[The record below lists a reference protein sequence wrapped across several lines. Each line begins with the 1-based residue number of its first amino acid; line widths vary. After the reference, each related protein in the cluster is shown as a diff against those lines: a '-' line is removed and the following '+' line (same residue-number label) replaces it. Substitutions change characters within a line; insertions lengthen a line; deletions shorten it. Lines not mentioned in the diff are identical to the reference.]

1 MVLQF
6 AAVKPFFLYLYNYM
20 IMKELL
26 EITQILDKKKISKI
40 EILDT
45 NSLKQ
50 PNNLFARM
58 YNGLYKEQFET
69 DEQAA
74 QELYQSPSTDA
85 RYRQLK
91 SRFRKRLL
99 NTFFFLDPN
108 LSQLTGRTAALYSC
122 RRNLALVHILRI
134 NGVTETALGEAQQ
147 IQNMAIRFGFP
158 DMVVSS
164 ALIMRE
170 IHAGQNDEKN
180 FSRQDKLI
188 EEYEAVRQAEQLS
201 EKYIQ
206 FIRLAYQSNEAMR
219 PATLLEINARCDEL
233 LQLSE
238 QHSAPLINF
247 NAFEAWML
255 RFELEG
261 DFTSAADV
269 AEQAEGYLKK
279 QPTHHDDEKLKLFAL
294 GRLRAALH
302 SKDFKKGRAF
312 AENAFRLIRPHAPER
327 LRLMEFYLLLSIH
340 TDSVLHAFAVYKD
353 AVEHKQFQ
361 HAPETEQEKW
371 SLFTPY
377 MHLLMELR
385 PLQQQFVIS
394 QKRKDFKIEEFVAS
408 PVPYLSQRENQTI
421 LIAIA
426 QIMFFFHIRNLT
438 AAGRQI
444 IWLHKL
450 AQNLTKKGIYP
461 RQCAFINL
469 LHELHKNEY
478 RQPSSKR
485 CDKFLE
491 TFNRHPFRYRGQ
503 LHELEIIPYEKL
515 WEITLGLAVGAR

>member
-1 MVLQF
+1 
-6 AAVKPFFLYLYNYM
+6 
-20 IMKELL
+20 MKDLL

-40 EILDT
+40 EILDQY
-45 NSLKQ
+45 SLRQ

-58 YNGLYKEQFET
+58 YHGLYKEKFET

-74 QELYQSPSTDA
+74 QELYQSPPTDA

-108 LSQLTGRTAALYSC
+108 LSQLSGRTAALYSC
-122 RRNLALVHILRI
+122 RRNLALVHILTI
-134 NGVTETALGEAQQ
+134 NGATETALTEALQ

-158 DMVVSS
+158 EMVVSS
-164 ALIMRE
+164 ALIIRE
-170 IHAGQNDEKN
+170 IYAGLNDEKN

-188 EEYEAVRQAEQLS
+188 EEYEAIRHAEQRSEQHIQSIRLFYRSFEAEKHDKLS
-201 EKYIQ
+201 EISAK
-206 FIRLAYQSNEAMR
+206 
-219 PATLLEINARCDEL
+219 CDEL

-238 QHSAPLINF
+238 KYSAPLIHF

-261 DFTSAADV
+261 DFAAAADV
-269 AEQAEGYLKK
+269 AEQAEDFLKK
-279 QPTHHDDEKLKLFAL
+279 QTTHYDDDKLKLFTI

-302 SKDFKKGRAF
+302 NRDFKKGRAF
-312 AENAFRLIRPHAPER
+312 AESAFRLIRPHDPER
-327 LRLMEFYLLLSIH
+327 LQLMEFYLLLSIH
-340 TDSVLHAFAVYKD
+340 TDSILHAFAVYRE

-361 HAPETEQEKW
+361 FAPEAEQDKW
-371 SLFTPY
+371 RIFTPY

-385 PLQQQFVIS
+385 PVQQQFVIS
-394 QKRKDFKIEEFVAS
+394 QKRKDFKMEEFVES
-408 PVPYLSQRENQTI
+408 PVPYLPQKENQTI
-421 LIAIA
+421 LIAVA
-426 QIMFFFHIRNLT
+426 QVMFFFHVRNLT

-444 IWLHKL
+444 VWLHKL
-450 AQNLTKKGIYP
+450 AHNLAKKGAYP

-478 RQPSSKR
+478 RPPSGKR

-491 TFNRHPFRYRGQ
+491 ALSRHPFRYRGQ
-503 LHELEIIPYEKL
+503 LQDLEIIPYEKL
-515 WEITLGLAVGAR
+515 WEMALGLVAGQK

>member
-6 AAVKPFFLYLYNYM
+6 TAVKPFFLSLHNDM

-40 EILDT
+40 EILDQH
-45 NSLKQ
+45 SLRQ

-58 YNGLYKEQFET
+58 YNGLYKEQFES

-74 QELYQSPSTDA
+74 DELYKSAPTDA

-108 LSQLTGRTAALYSC
+108 LAQLTGRTAALYSC
-122 RRNLALVHILRI
+122 RRNLALVHILLI
-134 NGVTETALGEAQQ
+134 NGAVETALGEALQ
-147 IQNMAIRFGFP
+147 IQNMALRFGFP
-158 DMVVSS
+158 DLVVSS
-164 ALIMRE
+164 ALIIRE
-170 IHAGQNDEKN
+170 IYAGQNDEKN
-180 FSRQDKLI
+180 FSKQDKLV
-188 EEYEAVRQAEQLS
+188 EEYEAARQAEQLS

-206 FIRLAYQSNEAMR
+206 FIRLAYQSGEALR
-219 PATLLEINARCDEL
+219 QTTLLEINTRCDEL

-238 QHSAPLINF
+238 QHTAPLINF

-261 DFTSAADV
+261 DFASAADV
-269 AEQAEGYLKK
+269 AEQAEDYLKK
-279 QPTHHDDEKLKLFAL
+279 QPTHQADEKLKLFAL

-312 AENAFRLIRPHAPER
+312 AENAFRLIRPHDPER

-340 TDSVLHAFAVYKD
+340 TDSILHAFAVYRD

-394 QKRKDFKIEEFVAS
+394 QKRKDFKIEEFVEA
-408 PVPYLSQRENQTI
+408 PVPYLSQRENQTV

-426 QIMFFFHIRNLT
+426 QIMFFFHVRNLT

-444 IWLHKL
+444 VWLHKL

-461 RQCAFINL
+461 RQCAFIYL

-478 RQPSSKR
+478 RPPSGKR

-491 TFNRHPFRYRGQ
+491 TFSRHPFRYRGQ
-503 LHELEIIPYEKL
+503 LQDLEIIPYEKL
-515 WEITLGLAVGAR
+515 WEMTLGLVVGQK

>member
-1 MVLQF
+1 
-6 AAVKPFFLYLYNYM
+6 
-20 IMKELL
+20 MKELL

-40 EILDT
+40 EILDQ
-45 NSLKQ
+45 NSLRQ

-58 YNGLYKEQFET
+58 YNGLYKEKFET

-74 QELYQSPSTDA
+74 QELYQATPTDA

-108 LSQLTGRTAALYSC
+108 LAQLSGRTAALYSC
-122 RRNLALVHILRI
+122 RRNLALVHILLI
-134 NGVTETALGEAQQ
+134 NGATETALGEAQQ

-158 DMVVSS
+158 DMVVAS
-164 ALIMRE
+164 ALIIRE
-170 IHAGQNDEKN
+170 IYAGQNDEKN
-180 FSRQDKLI
+180 YSKQDKLI
-188 EEYEAVRQAEQLS
+188 ETYEPARNAECLS

-206 FIRLAYQSNEAMR
+206 FIRLAYQSSEALH
-219 PATLLEINARCDEL
+219 ASTLSEISTRCDEL

-238 QHSAPLINF
+238 QHTAPLINF

-261 DFTSAADV
+261 DFASAADV
-269 AEQAEGYLKK
+269 AEQAEEYLKK
-279 QPTHHDDEKLKLFAL
+279 QATHYDDDKLKLFAI

-302 SKDFKKGRAF
+302 DKDFKKGRSF
-312 AENAFRLIRPHAPER
+312 AENAFRLIRPHDPER

-340 TDSVLHAFAVYKD
+340 TESILHAFAVYRE
-353 AVEHKQFQ
+353 AIEHKQFH
-361 HAPETEQEKW
+361 HAPETEQDKW
-371 SLFTPY
+371 RIFTPY

-394 QKRKDFKIEEFVAS
+394 QKRKDFKVEEFVES
-408 PVPYLSQRENQTI
+408 PVPYLPQKENQTI
-421 LIAIA
+421 LIAVA
-426 QIMFFFHIRNLT
+426 QIMFFFHVRNLT

-444 IWLHKL
+444 VWLHKL
-450 AQNLTKKGIYP
+450 AQNLAKKGIYP
-461 RQCAFINL
+461 RQCAFIGL

-478 RQPSSKR
+478 RPPSGKR

-491 TFNRHPFRYRGQ
+491 AFNRHPFRYRGQ
-503 LHELEIIPYEKL
+503 LQDLEIIPYEKL
-515 WEITLGLAVGAR
+515 WEMTLGLVTGQK